1 MLVRAQGCR
10 LAVIVAIALSVATV
24 TPPTSAQVQY
34 QVTVATVNNMNHV
47 PQFVAVEKGIYV
59 KHGVDVKLKV
69 LNSGAE
75 VVRTLQAGDAQLA
88 TVANTTL
95 SSAWNAGVRLI
106 AVAVV
111 MGDATRVYYDDT
123 FAITARKGS
132 GVRRLHVEDLVGK
145 RVGMVLG
152 GTGEEYFRALLVRH
166 AIPANRIT
174 FVNVPAPNHVS
185 VMRGGDLDAQVTWEP
200 YGTMI
205 LQQVPETYVVLRG
218 GGYIGY
224 DLYLMAPE
232 DFIKKNADLVEKVV
246 RGFAEAAWYVRH
258 NQAESARI
266 ATRWIEGLDVKAAS
280 KALTYMNFDP
290 RFSQNTFTAHVIVE
304 RDMLERGRIKQ
315 AVDLRLAINTTFI
328 EKVMRENASFFEDLK
343 SVR

>member
-1 MLVRAQGCR
+1 MRARGEGYT
-10 LAVIVAIALSVATV
+10 LAVILAIVLSVAWV
-24 TPPTSAQVQY
+24 GSPTSAQVPY

-69 LNSGAE
+69 FNSGAE
-75 VVRTLQAGDAQLA
+75 VIRVLQAGDAQLA

-95 SSAWNAGVRLI
+95 SSAWNAGVRLV

-111 MGDATRVYYDDT
+111 MGDATRVYVDDT

-132 GVRRLHVEDLVGK
+132 GIRRLHIEDLAGK

-152 GTGEEYFRALLVRH
+152 GTGEEYFRTVLARNS
-166 AIPANRIT
+166 IPADRIT

-185 VMRGGDLDAQVTWEP
+185 VIRGGDLDAEVTWEP

-205 LQQVPETYVVLRG
+205 LQQVSDTYIVLRG
-218 GGYIGY
+218 GGYFPY
-224 DLYLMAPE
+224 DLYLMASE
-232 DFIKKNADLVEKVV
+232 DFIRKNPDLMEKVV
-246 RGFAEAAWYVRH
+246 AGFSEAAWYVRR
-258 NQAESARI
+258 NQIESARI

-280 KALTYMNFDP
+280 KAITYMNFDP
-290 RFSQNTFTAHVIVE
+290 RFSPNTLTAHVIAE
-304 RDMLERGRIKQ
+304 RVMLERGRIRQ
-315 AVDLRLAINTTFI
+315 PVDLRSAINTTFL
-328 EKVMRENASFFEDLK
+328 EKVMREAPQFFEDLK